1 MCKTMCKGGKCMS
14 ACAAQWLVLVGA
26 INWGLIGVGYFV
38 GGSDWNVVRMI
49 FGSIEWL
56 EALVYIIVGASAVV
70 SIVGCRC
77 SMCKGGACATGGCCK
92 SAEGEKEEGC
102 CGGSCGCEEK
112 K

>member
-1 MCKTMCKGGKCMS
+1 MCKGGKCTA

-26 INWGLIGVGYFV
+26 INWGLVGVGYFV

-56 EALVYIIVGASAVV
+56 EALIYIVVGVSAIG
-70 SIVGCRC
+70 SIVGCKC
-77 SMCKGGACATGGCCK
+77 ATCNGGACAAGGCGT
-92 SAEGEKEEGC
+92 GEKEGGC